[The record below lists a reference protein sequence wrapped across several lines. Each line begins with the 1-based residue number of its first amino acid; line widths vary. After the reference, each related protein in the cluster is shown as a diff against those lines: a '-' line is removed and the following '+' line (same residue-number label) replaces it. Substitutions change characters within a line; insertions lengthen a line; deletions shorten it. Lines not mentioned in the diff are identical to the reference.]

1 MADARAMKRSRA
13 VAKLAW
19 KALKNDPESS
29 KAAVSAAKAAY
40 KRLKRTPAN
49 VVQRDWPLTTAAA
62 FSDAAIDASFEGSLL
77 LKTKKGKWQVRFFQ
91 THGGYLFYSR
101 KKVSTKSYD

>member
-1 MADARAMKRSRA
+1 MDDARAMKRSRA

-77 LKTKKGKWQVRFFQ
+77 LKTKARGAPCSGAASLREACESDGVA
-91 THGGYLFYSR
+91 
-101 KKVSTKSYD
+101 